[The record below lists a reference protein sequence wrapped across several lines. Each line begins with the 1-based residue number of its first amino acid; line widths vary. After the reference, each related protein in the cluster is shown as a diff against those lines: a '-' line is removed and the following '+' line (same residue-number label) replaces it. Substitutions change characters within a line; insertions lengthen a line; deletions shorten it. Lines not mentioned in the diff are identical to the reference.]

1 MFKNSYY
8 WKLQLSF
15 LVLIL
20 LPIVALSF
28 LSYSNTRDS
37 VMHEIR
43 LTNQS
48 VLNIMEKDISKNL
61 DDIAYASHLF
71 SNNSRINDNLRD
83 FSTMN
88 DIKSY
93 EDYKTYLSVRESFEL
108 VSIKILSTDITM
120 FVVNK
125 NNFIIP
131 YMDIVNG
138 KTGAFQELNG
148 HWEMVNSRVNFS
160 IPNKLQWLGVI
171 NPENEND
178 SFYYFARV
186 IRDKNDGDLLSTLYI
201 GISSKYYDKIFS
213 NSKTGSFALFDKSGN
228 RIAGNTSLKMNL
240 PASNNNIRNEIMI
253 PKTEWKLIHET
264 KNEAITGQLSKTFNI
279 SILIFTIFFLIF
291 LFISFIIAIRLHKPI
306 RNLTNVAKK
315 YGKGN
320 REVRYHVEGKDEIN
334 QLGQTLNIMLDQI
347 NDLINDIKLKQEEK
361 RVLELQALFAQ
372 IRPHFLLNTLNS
384 IKISLILSNDNF
396 HSQKIDSLMGLLRA
410 YMKINDPWTIQD
422 ECHMLHHYIEI
433 MKMRTDLQLDLYV
446 SIDHEIRD
454 FELPRLMLQPIVENA
469 IIHGFIEVEES
480 NGEIRI
486 DAKLVEGFIV
496 ISIQDNG
503 IGLEEYEM
511 KKLRSLLQNENQDT
525 YKRIGIVNVLNRL
538 QLTFGEDAFIH
549 IKSNKLGGLA
559 VDLHIPKRNNFS

>member
-1 MFKNSYY
+1 MFKNSYF

-15 LVLIL
+15 FILIL
-20 LPIVALSF
+20 LPVTALSF

-37 VMHEIR
+37 VMHEIQ

-71 SNNSRINDNLRD
+71 SNNSRVNDNLRD

-88 DIKSY
+88 HINSY

-131 YMDIVNG
+131 YTDIVNG
-138 KTGAFQELNG
+138 KTGSFQELNG
-148 HWEMVNSRVNFS
+148 HWEMVNSRVDFS
-160 IPNKLQWLGVI
+160 ISEKLQWLGI
-171 NPENEND
+171 ITPKNENG

-186 IRDKNDGDLLSTLYI
+186 IRDKNDSNLLSTLYI
-201 GISSKYYDKIFS
+201 GISSKYFDKMFS
-213 NSKTGSFALFDKSGN
+213 NSETGSFAIFDRSGN
-228 RIAGNTSLKMNL
+228 RIAGSTTIKMNL
-240 PASNNNIRNEIMI
+240 PASKNNIRNEIMI
-253 PKTEWKLIHET
+253 PKTEWKLVHET
-264 KNEAITGQLSKTFNI
+264 KNEEITGQLSKTFNF

-291 LFISFIIAIRLHKPI
+291 LFISFIIAKRLHKPI
-306 RNLTNVAKK
+306 KNLTKVAKK

-372 IRPHFLLNTLNS
+372 IRPHFLLNTLNT
-384 IKISLILSNDNF
+384 IKISLILSKDNF

-410 YMKINDPWTIQD
+410 YMKINEPWTIQD
-422 ECHMLHHYIEI
+422 ECQMLDHYVDI

-446 SIDHEIRD
+446 SIEDNVRD
-454 FELPRLMLQPIVENA
+454 IELPRLMLQPIVENA
-469 IIHGFIEVEES
+469 IIHGFAEEES
-480 NGEIRI
+480 NGEMRI
-486 DAKLVEGFIV
+486 DAKLVKGFIV

-503 IGLEEYEM
+503 IGLEENEINE
-511 KKLRSLLQNENQDT
+511 LRFLLQNENQNT
-525 YKRIGIVNVLNRL
+525 YKRIGIINVLKRL

-549 IKSNKLGGLA
+549 INSNETGGMTVA
-559 VDLHIPKRNNFS
+559 LHIPKRNNFS